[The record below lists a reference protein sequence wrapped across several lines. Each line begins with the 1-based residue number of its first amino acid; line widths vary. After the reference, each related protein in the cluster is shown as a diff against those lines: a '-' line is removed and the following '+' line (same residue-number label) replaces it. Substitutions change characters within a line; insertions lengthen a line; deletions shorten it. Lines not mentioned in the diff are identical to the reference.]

1 MTVTCAG
8 RSKKANLE
16 VLRAAYPLLARAPTV
31 FDSVILADASASDL
45 DVMVTLP
52 LKGGRCESRMSRIL
66 TSLLSSLK
74 CFNVSSHSDSR

>member
-8 RSKKANLE
+8 RSKTANLE
-16 VLRAAYPLLARAPTV
+16 VLRAAYPLLARAPTI

-52 LKGGRCESRMSRIL
+52 LKGGRCKYHVKNISL
-66 TSLLSSLK
+66 TSL
-74 CFNVSSHSDSR
+74 FAT